1 MYFRKLFETMAILGQ
16 IRKRS
21 IFLILVIG
29 MALFAF
35 VISGVFTSNGGF
47 DSNKPIGEINGEE
60 IDFEIFNSMVEQSQA
75 VYGLNTIKAVNLA
88 WEQGLQNQILI
99 QELEKLGID
108 AGKNQL
114 EQIISQDQSI
124 ALNPIFQNEIGL
136 FDFNLFS
143 NYITQL
149 KSTNPSLYNS
159 WRLQEENF
167 ITIAKQKIYFD
178 LIRSSIIQT
187 NIESKI
193 QYHLENDK
201 VNLQYLRI
209 PYENIPDSLFKIKD
223 SEILSYMKKNK
234 DGYEISESKEIE
246 YIYIQD
252 NASELDINNIIS
264 NLEQLRDGFN
274 QLNRV
279 TNNVDYVE
287 GFKDTKEISEFIDIY
302 SDISWDSIY
311 LTREDLKS
319 DYDDILFGLNIG
331 QVFGPYKDDNFYKIS
346 RMVGKKREGNLNKV
360 LLANVVKEIIPS
372 NESSNNNYRKA
383 SQVEFDAN
391 NDLPL
396 NQSDVALPI
405 NNFESF
411 EEFDEGIPGINNS
424 RQVIKWLYDK
434 GSKVGDVRRFD
445 LADGYLVAKI
455 IQFNKKRLTNIDKVR
470 DEISKIILNDKK
482 FSYLKNKYKSTID
495 IESIA
500 IENNIDVENASAV
513 TQSDPILVGAGPE
526 PYIIGSSF
534 SLMEDETSELLK
546 GNNGIYI
553 VRLKSKQTA
562 EEFNLSQDITN
573 SSIESELE
581 RMSLLIPDVLE
592 SNAEIIDNRS
602 FYY

>member
-1 MYFRKLFETMAILGQ
+1 MAILGQ

-21 IFLILVIG
+21 FFLILVIG

-47 DSNKPIGEINGEE
+47 GSNKPIGEINGEE
-60 IDFEIFNSMVEQSQA
+60 IDFEMFNSMVEQAQV

-88 WEQGLQNQILI
+88 WEQGLQNQILT

-167 ITIAKQKIYFD
+167 ITVAKQKIYFD

-234 DGYEISESKEIE
+234 DQYEISESKEIE
-246 YIYIQD
+246 YIYIED
-252 NASELDINNIIS
+252 TASDLDINNIIS

-311 LTREDLKS
+311 VTREDINS

-331 QVFGPYKDDNFYKIS
+331 QVFGPYKDENFYKIS

-360 LLANVVKEIIPS
+360 LLANVAKEIIPS

-383 SQVEFDAN
+383 SQAEFDAN

-396 NQSDVALPI
+396 NQSNVDIAI

-424 RQVIKWLYDK
+424 RQIIKWLYDK

-445 LADGYLVAKI
+445 LADGYFVAKI
-455 IQFNKKRLTNIDKVR
+455 IQFNKKRLTNIDNVR
-470 DEISKIILNDKK
+470 DEISETILNDKK

-500 IENNIDVENASAV
+500 IENNIEVENASAV

-562 EEFNLSQDITN
+562 EEFNLVQDKTN
-573 SSIESELE
+573 PSIDSELE
-581 RMSLLIPDVLE
+581 RMSLLIPEILE
-592 SNAEIIDNRS
+592 SNSEIIDNRS

>member
-1 MYFRKLFETMAILGQ
+1 MAILGQ

-21 IFLILVIG
+21 FFLILVIG

-47 DSNKPIGEINGEE
+47 GSNKPIGEINGEE
-60 IDFEIFNSMVEQSQA
+60 IDFEMFNSMVEQAQV

-88 WEQGLQNQILI
+88 WEQGLQNQILT

-167 ITIAKQKIYFD
+167 ITVAKQKIYFD

-223 SEILSYMKKNK
+223 SEILSYMKRNK
-234 DGYEISESKEIE
+234 DQYEISESKEIE
-246 YIYIQD
+246 YIYIED
-252 NASELDINNIIS
+252 TASDLDINNIIS

-311 LTREDLKS
+311 VTREDINS

-331 QVFGPYKDDNFYKIS
+331 QVFGPYKDENFYKIS
-346 RMVGKKREGNLNKV
+346 KMVGKKREGNLNKV
-360 LLANVVKEIIPS
+360 LLANVAKEIIPS

-383 SQVEFDAN
+383 SQAEFDAN

-396 NQSDVALPI
+396 NQSNVDIAI

-424 RQVIKWLYDK
+424 RQIIKWLYDK

-445 LADGYLVAKI
+445 LADGYFVAKI
-455 IQFNKKRLTNIDKVR
+455 IQFNKKRLTNIDNVR
-470 DEISKIILNDKK
+470 DEISEIILNDKK

-500 IENNIDVENASAV
+500 IENNIEVENASAV

-553 VRLKSKQTA
+553 IRLKSKQTA
-562 EEFNLSQDITN
+562 EEFNLVQDKTN
-573 SSIESELE
+573 PSIDSELE
-581 RMSLLIPDVLE
+581 RMSLLIPEILE
-592 SNAEIIDNRS
+592 SNSEIVDNRS

>member
-1 MYFRKLFETMAILGQ
+1 MAILGQ

-21 IFLILVIG
+21 FFLILVIG

-47 DSNKPIGEINGEE
+47 GSNKPIGEINGEE
-60 IDFEIFNSMVEQSQA
+60 IDFEMFNSMVEQAQV

-88 WEQGLQNQILI
+88 WEQGLQNQILT

-124 ALNPIFQNEIGL
+124 ASNPLFQNEIGL

-167 ITIAKQKIYFD
+167 ITVAKQKIYFD

-209 PYENIPDSLFKIKD
+209 PYENIPDSLFQIKD

-234 DGYEISESKEIE
+234 DQYEISESKEIE

-252 NASELDINNIIS
+252 TASELDINNIIS

-311 LTREDLKS
+311 VAREDINS

-331 QVFGPYKDDNFYKIS
+331 QVFGPYKDENFYKIS
-346 RMVGKKREGNLNKV
+346 KMVGKKREGNLNKV
-360 LLANVVKEIIPS
+360 LLANVAKEIIPS

-383 SQVEFDAN
+383 SQAEFDAN

-396 NQSDVALPI
+396 NQSNAGIPI

-424 RQVIKWLYDK
+424 RQIIKWLYDK
-434 GSKVGDVRRFD
+434 DSKVGDVRRFD
-445 LADGYLVAKI
+445 LADGYFVAKI
-455 IQFNKKRLTNIDKVR
+455 IQFNKKRLTNIDNVR
-470 DEISKIILNDKK
+470 DEISEIILNDKK
-482 FSYLKNKYKSTID
+482 FSFLKNKYKSTID

-500 IENNIDVENASAV
+500 TENNIEVENASAV

-553 VRLKSKQTA
+553 IRLKSKQTA
-562 EEFNLSQDITN
+562 EEFNLVQDKTN
-573 SSIESELE
+573 PSIDSELE
-581 RMSLLIPDVLE
+581 RMSLLIPEILE
-592 SNAEIIDNRS
+592 SNAEIVDNRN

>member
-1 MYFRKLFETMAILGQ
+1 MAILGQ

-60 IDFEIFNSMVEQSQA
+60 IDFEMFNSMVEQAQA
-75 VYGLNTIKAVNLA
+75 IYGLNTIKAVNLA
-88 WEQGLQNQILI
+88 WEQGLQNQILN

-124 ALNPIFQNEIGL
+124 ALNPIFLNEIGL

-167 ITIAKQKIYFD
+167 ITVAKQKIYFD

-223 SEILSYMKKNK
+223 SEILSYIKRNN
-234 DGYEISESKEIE
+234 DEYEISESKEIE
-246 YIYIQD
+246 YIYIED
-252 NASELDINNIIS
+252 TASDLDINNIVS

-311 LTREDLKS
+311 VTREDINS
-319 DYDDILFGLNIG
+319 DFDDILFGLNIG

-346 RMVGKKREGNLNKV
+346 RMVGKKREGNLNKI
-360 LLANVVKEIIPS
+360 LLADVAKEIIPS

-383 SQVEFDAN
+383 SQAEFDAN

-396 NQSDVALPI
+396 NNSDVGLGI

-445 LADGYLVAKI
+445 LADGYIVAKI
-455 IQFNKKRLTNIDKVR
+455 IQFNKRRLTNIDNIR
-470 DEISKIILNDKK
+470 DKISEIILNDKK
-482 FSYLKNKYKSTID
+482 FSFLKNKYKSTID

-500 IENNIDVENASAV
+500 TENNIQIENASAV
-513 TQSDPILVGAGPE
+513 TQSDPILVGAGSE

-534 SLMEDETSELLK
+534 SLMEDEISELLK

-553 VRLKSKQTA
+553 VKLKSKQTA
-562 EEFNLSQDITN
+562 EELNLSQYITN
-573 SSIESELE
+573 LSIESELQ
-581 RMSLLIPDVLE
+581 RMSLLIPEILE
-592 SNAEIIDNRS
+592 SKSEIVDNRS

>member
-1 MYFRKLFETMAILGQ
+1 MAILGQ

-21 IFLILVIG
+21 FFLILVIG

-47 DSNKPIGEINGEE
+47 GSNKPIGEINGEE
-60 IDFEIFNSMVEQSQA
+60 IDFEMFNSMVEQAQV

-88 WEQGLQNQILI
+88 WEQGLQNQILT

-124 ALNPIFQNEIGL
+124 ASNPIFQNEIGL

-167 ITIAKQKIYFD
+167 ITVAKQKIYFD

-209 PYENIPDSLFKIKD
+209 PYENIPDSLFQIKD

-234 DGYEISESKEIE
+234 DEYEISESKEIE

-252 NASELDINNIIS
+252 TASELDINNIMS
-264 NLEQLRDGFN
+264 NLEQFRDGFS

-311 LTREDLKS
+311 VTREDLKS
-319 DYDDILFGLNIG
+319 DYADLLFGLNIG

-346 RMVGKKREGNLNKV
+346 RMVGKKKEGNLNKV
-360 LLANVVKEIIPS
+360 LLADVVKEIIPS

-383 SQVEFDAN
+383 SQAEFDAN

-396 NQSDVALPI
+396 NQSNVELSV

-424 RQVIKWLYDK
+424 RQIIKWLYEK
-434 GSKVGDVRRFD
+434 GSKVGDVKRFD

-455 IQFNKKRLTNIDKVR
+455 IQFNKKRLTDIDNVR
-470 DEISKIILNDKK
+470 DIISEIILNDKK

-500 IENNIDVENASAV
+500 IENNIEIENASAV
-513 TQSDPILVGAGPE
+513 TQSDPILVGAGTE

-534 SLMEDETSELLK
+534 ALMEDEISELLK

-581 RMSLLIPDVLE
+581 RMSLLIPEVLE
-592 SNAEIIDNRS
+592 SNSEIVDNRS
-602 FYY
+602 LYY

>member
-1 MYFRKLFETMAILGQ
+1 MAILGQ

-60 IDFEIFNSMVEQSQA
+60 IDFEMFNSMVEQAQA
-75 VYGLNTIKAVNLA
+75 IYGLNTIKAVNLA
-88 WEQGLQNQILI
+88 WEQGLQNQILN

-124 ALNPIFQNEIGL
+124 ALNPIFLNEIGL

-167 ITIAKQKIYFD
+167 ITVAKQKIYFD

-223 SEILSYMKKNK
+223 SEILSYMKRNK
-234 DGYEISESKEIE
+234 DEYEISESKEIE
-246 YIYIQD
+246 YIYIED
-252 NASELDINNIIS
+252 TASDLDINNIVS

-311 LTREDLKS
+311 VTREDINS

-331 QVFGPYKDDNFYKIS
+331 QVFGPYRDDNFYKIS
-346 RMVGKKREGNLNKV
+346 RMVGKKREGNLNKI
-360 LLANVVKEIIPS
+360 LLADVAKEIIPS

-383 SQVEFDAN
+383 SQAEFDAN
-391 NDLPL
+391 NDLPF
-396 NQSDVALPI
+396 NYSDDGLAI

-445 LADGYLVAKI
+445 LADGYIVAKI
-455 IQFNKKRLTNIDKVR
+455 IQFNKRRLTNIDNIR
-470 DEISKIILNDKK
+470 DKISEIILNDKK
-482 FSYLKNKYKSTID
+482 FSFLKNKYKSTID

-500 IENNIDVENASAV
+500 TENNIQIENASAV
-513 TQSDPILVGAGPE
+513 TQSDPILVGAGSE

-534 SLMEDETSELLK
+534 SLMEDEISELLK

-553 VRLKSKQTA
+553 VKLKSKQTA
-562 EEFNLSQDITN
+562 EELNLSQYIN
-573 SSIESELE
+573 NLSIESELQ
-581 RMSLLIPDVLE
+581 RMSLLIPEILE
-592 SNAEIIDNRS
+592 SKSEIVDNRS

>member
-1 MYFRKLFETMAILGQ
+1 MAILGQ

-21 IFLILVIG
+21 FFLILVIG

-47 DSNKPIGEINGEE
+47 GSNKPIGEINGEE
-60 IDFEIFNSMVEQSQA
+60 IDFEMFNSMVEQAQV

-88 WEQGLQNQILI
+88 WEQGLQNQILT

-143 NYITQL
+143 NYIIQL

-167 ITIAKQKIYFD
+167 ITVAKQKIYFD
-178 LIRSSIIQT
+178 LIRSSILQT

-223 SEILSYMKKNK
+223 SEILSYIKRNK
-234 DGYEISESKEIE
+234 DQYEISESKEIE
-246 YIYIQD
+246 YIYIED
-252 NASELDINNIIS
+252 TASDLDINNIIS

-311 LTREDLKS
+311 VTREDINS

-331 QVFGPYKDDNFYKIS
+331 QVFGPYKDENFYKIS
-346 RMVGKKREGNLNKV
+346 KMVGKKREGNLNKV
-360 LLANVVKEIIPS
+360 LLANVAKEIIPS

-383 SQVEFDAN
+383 SQAEFDAN

-396 NQSDVALPI
+396 NQSNLDIAI

-424 RQVIKWLYDK
+424 RQIIKWLYDK

-445 LADGYLVAKI
+445 LADGYFVAKI
-455 IQFNKKRLTNIDKVR
+455 IQFNKKRLTNIDNVR
-470 DEISKIILNDKK
+470 DEISEIILNDKK

-500 IENNIDVENASAV
+500 IENNIEVENASAV

-546 GNNGIYI
+546 GNNGIYVI
-553 VRLKSKQTA
+553 RLKSKQTA
-562 EEFNLSQDITN
+562 EEFNLVQDKTN
-573 SSIESELE
+573 PSIDSELE
-581 RMSLLIPDVLE
+581 RMSLLIPEILE
-592 SNAEIIDNRS
+592 SNSEIVDNRS

>member
-1 MYFRKLFETMAILGQ
+1 MAILGQ

-21 IFLILVIG
+21 FFLILVIG

-47 DSNKPIGEINGEE
+47 GSNKPIGEINGEE
-60 IDFEIFNSMVEQSQA
+60 IDFEMFNSMVEQSQV
-75 VYGLNTIKAVNLA
+75 VYGFNTIQAVNFA
-88 WEQGLQNQILI
+88 WEQGLQNQILT

-167 ITIAKQKIYFD
+167 ITVAKQKIYFD

-234 DGYEISESKEIE
+234 DEYEISESKEIE

-252 NASELDINNIIS
+252 TASELDVNNIIS
-264 NLEQLRDGFN
+264 NLEQLRDGFS
-274 QLNRV
+274 QLNMV

-311 LTREDLKS
+311 VTREDVNS

-331 QVFGPYKDDNFYKIS
+331 QVFGPYKDENFYKIS

-360 LLANVVKEIIPS
+360 LLANVAKEIIPS
-372 NESSNNNYRKA
+372 NESSNNNYRIA
-383 SQVEFDAN
+383 SQAEFDAN

-396 NQSDVALPI
+396 NQSNVDIAI

-424 RQVIKWLYDK
+424 RQIIKWLYDK

-445 LADGYLVAKI
+445 LADGYFVAKI
-455 IQFNKKRLTNIDKVR
+455 IQFNKKRLTNIDNVR
-470 DEISKIILNDKK
+470 DEISEIILNDKK

-500 IENNIDVENASAV
+500 IENNIEVENASAV

-553 VRLKSKQTA
+553 IRLKSKQTA
-562 EEFNLSQDITN
+562 EEFNLIQDKTN
-573 SSIESELE
+573 PSIDSELE
-581 RMSLLIPDVLE
+581 RMSLLIPEILE
-592 SNAEIIDNRS
+592 SNSEIVDNRS

>member
-1 MYFRKLFETMAILGQ
+1 MAILGQ

-21 IFLILVIG
+21 FFLILVIG

-47 DSNKPIGEINGEE
+47 GSNKPIGEINGEE
-60 IDFEIFNSMVEQSQA
+60 IDFEMFNSMVEQAQI
-75 VYGLNTIKAVNLA
+75 VYGLNTIQAVNFA
-88 WEQGLQNQILI
+88 WEQGLQNQILT

-167 ITIAKQKIYFD
+167 ITVAKQKIYFD

-234 DGYEISESKEIE
+234 DQYEISESKEIE
-246 YIYIQD
+246 YIYIED
-252 NASELDINNIIS
+252 TASDLDINNIIS

-311 LTREDLKS
+311 VTREDINS

-331 QVFGPYKDDNFYKIS
+331 QVFGPYKDENFYKIS

-360 LLANVVKEIIPS
+360 LLANVAKEIIPS
-372 NESSNNNYRKA
+372 NESSNNNYRIA
-383 SQVEFDAN
+383 SQAEFDAN

-396 NQSDVALPI
+396 NQSNVDIAI

-424 RQVIKWLYDK
+424 RQIIKWLYDK
-434 GSKVGDVRRFD
+434 GSKIGDVRRFD
-445 LADGYLVAKI
+445 LADGYFVAKI
-455 IQFNKKRLTNIDKVR
+455 IQFNKKRLTNIDNVR
-470 DEISKIILNDKK
+470 DEISEIILNDKK

-500 IENNIDVENASAV
+500 IENNIEVENASAV

-553 VRLKSKQTA
+553 IRLKSKQTA
-562 EEFNLSQDITN
+562 EEFNLVQDKTN
-573 SSIESELE
+573 PSIDSELE
-581 RMSLLIPDVLE
+581 RMSLLIPEILE
-592 SNAEIIDNRS
+592 SNSEIVDNRS

>member
-1 MYFRKLFETMAILGQ
+1 MAILGQ

-455 IQFNKKRLTNIDKVR
+455 IQFNKKRLTNIDNVR

-500 IENNIDVENASAV
+500 IENNIDIENASAV

>member
-1 MYFRKLFETMAILGQ
+1 MAILGQ

-21 IFLILVIG
+21 FFLILVIG

-47 DSNKPIGEINGEE
+47 SSNKPIGEINGEE
-60 IDFEIFNSMVEQSQA
+60 IDFEMFNSMVEQAQV

-88 WEQGLQNQILI
+88 WEQGLQNQILT

-167 ITIAKQKIYFD
+167 ITVAKQKIYFD

-234 DGYEISESKEIE
+234 DQYEISESKEIE
-246 YIYIQD
+246 YIYIED
-252 NASELDINNIIS
+252 TASDLDINNIIS

-311 LTREDLKS
+311 VTREDINS

-331 QVFGPYKDDNFYKIS
+331 QVFGPYKDENFYKIS

-360 LLANVVKEIIPS
+360 LLANVAKEIIPS

-383 SQVEFDAN
+383 SQAEFDAN

-396 NQSDVALPI
+396 NQSNVDIAI

-424 RQVIKWLYDK
+424 RQIIKWLYDK

-445 LADGYLVAKI
+445 LADGYFVAKI
-455 IQFNKKRLTNIDKVR
+455 IQFNKKRLTNIDNVR
-470 DEISKIILNDKK
+470 DEISEIILNDKK

-500 IENNIDVENASAV
+500 IENNIEVESASAV

-562 EEFNLSQDITN
+562 EEFNLVQDKTN
-573 SSIESELE
+573 PSIDSELE
-581 RMSLLIPDVLE
+581 RMSLLIPEILE
-592 SNAEIIDNRS
+592 SNSEIVDNRS

>member
-1 MYFRKLFETMAILGQ
+1 MAILGQ

-29 MALFAF
+29 LALFAF

>member
-1 MYFRKLFETMAILGQ
+1 MAILGQ

-21 IFLILVIG
+21 FFLILVIG

-47 DSNKPIGEINGEE
+47 GSNKPIGEINGEE
-60 IDFEIFNSMVEQSQA
+60 IDFEMFNSMVEQAQI
-75 VYGLNTIKAVNLA
+75 VYGLNTIQAVNFA
-88 WEQGLQNQILI
+88 WEQGLQNQII
-99 QELEKLGID
+99 TQELEKLGID

-167 ITIAKQKIYFD
+167 ITLAKQKIYFD

-234 DGYEISESKEIE
+234 DQYEISESKEIE

-252 NASELDINNIIS
+252 TASEIDINNIIS

-311 LTREDLKS
+311 VTREDINS

-331 QVFGPYKDDNFYKIS
+331 QVFGPYKDENFYKIS

-360 LLANVVKEIIPS
+360 LLANVAKEIIPS
-372 NESSNNNYRKA
+372 NESSNNNYRIA
-383 SQVEFDAN
+383 SQAEFDAN

-396 NQSDVALPI
+396 NQSNVYIAI

-424 RQVIKWLYDK
+424 RQIIKWLYDK

-445 LADGYLVAKI
+445 LADGYFVAKI
-455 IQFNKKRLTNIDKVR
+455 IQFNKKRLTNIDNVR
-470 DEISKIILNDKK
+470 DEISEIILNDKK

-500 IENNIDVENASAV
+500 IENNIEVENASAV

-553 VRLKSKQTA
+553 IRLKSKQTA
-562 EEFNLSQDITN
+562 EEFNLVQDKTN
-573 SSIESELE
+573 PSIDSELE
-581 RMSLLIPDVLE
+581 RMSLLIPEILE
-592 SNAEIIDNRS
+592 SNSEIVDNRS

>member
-1 MYFRKLFETMAILGQ
+1 MAILGQ

-47 DSNKPIGEINGEE
+47 GSNKPIGEINGEE
-60 IDFEIFNSMVEQSQA
+60 IDFEIFNSMVEQTQA
-75 VYGLNTIKAVNLA
+75 VYGLNTIRAVNLA
-88 WEQGLQNQILI
+88 WEQGLQNQILT
-99 QELEKLGID
+99 QELDKLGID

-124 ALNPIFQNEIGL
+124 ASNPIFQNEIGL
-136 FDFNLFS
+136 FDFKLFS
-143 NYITQL
+143 NYISQL
-149 KSTNPSLYNS
+149 KSTNPSIYNS

-167 ITIAKQKIYFD
+167 ITVAKQKIYFD

-209 PYENIPDSLFKIKD
+209 PYENIPDSIFKIKD

-234 DGYEISESKEIE
+234 DEYEISESKEIE
-246 YIYIQD
+246 YIYIED
-252 NASELDINNIIS
+252 TASELDVNNIIT

-287 GFKDTKEISEFIDIY
+287 GFKDTKDISEFIDIY

-311 LTREDLKS
+311 VTREDIKS

-331 QVFGPYKDDNFYKIS
+331 QVFGPYKDGNFYKIS
-346 RMVGKKREGNLNKV
+346 RMVGKKREGNLNKI

-383 SQVEFDAN
+383 SQAEFDAN
-391 NDLPL
+391 NNLPL
-396 NQSDVALPI
+396 NQTDNTLAI

-424 RQVIKWLYDK
+424 RQIIKWLYDK
-434 GSKVGDVRRFD
+434 GSKVGDVKRFD

-455 IQFNKKRLTNIDKVR
+455 IQFNKKRLTNIDNVR
-470 DEISKIILNDKK
+470 DEISEIILNDKK

-500 IENNIDVENASAV
+500 IENNIEIENASAV
-513 TQSDPILVGAGPE
+513 TQSDPILVGAGTE

-534 SLMEDETSELLK
+534 SLMEDEISELLK

-581 RMSLLIPDVLE
+581 RMSLLIPEILE
-592 SNAEIIDNRS
+592 SNSEIVDNRS
-602 FYY
+602 LYY

>member
-1 MYFRKLFETMAILGQ
+1 MAILGQ

-21 IFLILVIG
+21 FFLILVIG

-47 DSNKPIGEINGEE
+47 GSNKPIGEINGEE
-60 IDFEIFNSMVEQSQA
+60 IDFEMFNSMVEQAQV

-88 WEQGLQNQILI
+88 WEQGLQNQILT

-167 ITIAKQKIYFD
+167 ITVAKQKIYFD

-201 VNLQYLRI
+201 VNLEYLRF
-209 PYENIPDSLFKIKD
+209 PYEIIPDSLFQIKD
-223 SEILSYMKKNK
+223 SEILSYMKKNR
-234 DGYEISESKEIE
+234 DQYEISESKEIE

-252 NASELDINNIIS
+252 IASELDINNIIS

-311 LTREDLKS
+311 VTRDDINS

-331 QVFGPYKDDNFYKIS
+331 QVFGPYEDDNFYKIS

-360 LLANVVKEIIPS
+360 LLANVAKEIIPS

-383 SQVEFDAN
+383 SQAEFDAN

-396 NQSDVALPI
+396 NQSNAGIAI

-424 RQVIKWLYDK
+424 RQIIKWLYDK

-445 LADGYLVAKI
+445 LADGYFVAKI
-455 IQFNKKRLTNIDKVR
+455 IQFNKKRLTNIDNVR
-470 DEISKIILNDKK
+470 DEISETILNDKK

-500 IENNIDVENASAV
+500 IENNIEVENASAV

-562 EEFNLSQDITN
+562 EEFNLVQDKTN
-573 SSIESELE
+573 PSIDSELE
-581 RMSLLIPDVLE
+581 RMSLLIPEILE
-592 SNAEIIDNRS
+592 SNSEIVDNRS

>member
-1 MYFRKLFETMAILGQ
+1 MAILGQ

-47 DSNKPIGEINGEE
+47 GSNKPIGEINGEE
-60 IDFEIFNSMVEQSQA
+60 IDFEIFNSMVEQTQA

-88 WEQGLQNQILI
+88 WEQGLQNQILT
-99 QELEKLGID
+99 QELDKLGID

-136 FDFNLFS
+136 FDFKLFS

-167 ITIAKQKIYFD
+167 ITVAKQKIYFD

-209 PYENIPDSLFKIKD
+209 PYENIPDSIFKIKD

-234 DGYEISESKEIE
+234 DEYEISESKEIE
-246 YIYIQD
+246 YIYIED
-252 NASELDINNIIS
+252 TASELDVNNIIS

-311 LTREDLKS
+311 VTREDINS

-331 QVFGPYKDDNFYKIS
+331 QVFGPYKDENFYKIS

-360 LLANVVKEIIPS
+360 LLANVAKEIIPS

-383 SQVEFDAN
+383 SQAEFDAN

-396 NQSDVALPI
+396 NQSNVDIAI

-424 RQVIKWLYDK
+424 RQIIKWLYDK

-445 LADGYLVAKI
+445 LADGYFVAKI
-455 IQFNKKRLTNIDKVR
+455 IQFNKKRLTNIDNVR
-470 DEISKIILNDKK
+470 DEISETILNDKK

-500 IENNIDVENASAV
+500 IENNIEVENASAV

-562 EEFNLSQDITN
+562 EEFNLVQDKTN
-573 SSIESELE
+573 PSIDSELE
-581 RMSLLIPDVLE
+581 RMSLLIPEILE
-592 SNAEIIDNRS
+592 SNSEIVDNRS